1 MVSRKN
7 KLLIMKFVSLF
18 SVVRGYNIP
27 IIALAQ
33 YLAAIF
39 ILSPTTI
46 PALEVILD
54 GKLFFLVL
62 ASSLAI
68 ASGYIINNFYDSE
81 KDLINRPRKS
91 MLDRLVSQKTKL
103 YVYFSLNFFVVLLG
117 LLVSWR
123 VALFYSAYIFLI
135 WFYSHK
141 LKKYT
146 LIGNLTAAV
155 LAVLPFFGILI
166 YYAKLDDFKYVRDIE
181 YGIIFWHAAFLLI
194 LLLIREMVKDLE
206 NLKGDFVGQYRTIPV
221 VYGEKTSKYLISG
234 LTAFTIVPVYMLIEV
249 HNVGYMDS
257 YFYTCLLALL
267 FFARMLWKSDSQ
279 KHFTQLHFLLKL
291 LIIAG
296 VFSIVLIEPSVLVHG
311 RERIEAKLPEL

>member
-1 MVSRKN
+1 MLSRKN
-7 KLLIMKFVSLF
+7 KLLLMKCVSLF

-54 GKLFFLVL
+54 GKLFLLVL

-103 YVYFSLNFFVVLLG
+103 YVYFSLNFLVVLLG
-117 LLVSWR
+117 LMVSWR

-181 YGIIFWHAAFLLI
+181 YGIVFWHATFLMI

-206 NLKGDFVGQYRTIPV
+206 NLKGDFVGQYQTIPV
-221 VYGEKTSKYLISG
+221 VYGEKMSKYLISILAV
-234 LTAFTIVPVYMLIEV
+234 LTTVPVYMLIEV
-249 HNVGYMDS
+249 HNVGYMDL
-257 YFYTCLLALL
+257 YFYFCLMVLL
-267 FFARMLWKSDSQ
+267 FLVPILWKSDSR

-296 VFSIVLIEPSVLVHG
+296 VFSIVLIDPEVLVHG
-311 RERIEAKLPEL
+311 RQRIEAKLPEL